1 MKAPILR
8 LAPLAL
14 ALLSLGCLS
23 SVQLTGTF
31 RPESTK
37 IRSYTLGAN
46 QTVSIGD
53 PIVTVQNGAL
63 RPTYAVR
70 FDYQPPDAGAA
81 NSQKPMTKGM
91 LFTAC
96 DDIPND
102 SAFLI
107 CNDAYLN
114 AVAIGPSGYVSPHG
128 WIGTKGTLRGLHHI
142 QGAWTTDQLFERAG
156 GEPMTG
162 SFKAELIYSGLT
174 GSTLKVI
181 YREYSNDYARPAFTT
196 DLQYN
201 LEESKEI
208 AYKSIRIE
216 VLNATNR
223 QLDFRVVSDGDLPW
237 LP

>member
-1 MKAPILR
+1 
-8 LAPLAL
+8 
-14 ALLSLGCLS
+14 
-23 SVQLTGTF
+23 
-31 RPESTK
+31 
-37 IRSYTLGAN
+37 
-46 QTVSIGD
+46 
-53 PIVTVQNGAL
+53 
-63 RPTYAVR
+63 
-70 FDYQPPDAGAA
+70 
-81 NSQKPMTKGM
+81 
-91 LFTAC
+91 
-96 DDIPND
+96 
-102 SAFLI
+102 
-107 CNDAYLN
+107 
-114 AVAIGPSGYVSPHG
+114 
-128 WIGTKGTLRGLHHI
+128 
-142 QGAWTTDQLFERAG
+142 
-156 GEPMTG
+156 MTG